1 MYPSGLQI
9 EKEQQEIPQLTGSSV
24 TDNNNINQP
33 VSSKEDIKK
42 LMNILKILLV
52 ILLIGII
59 ILVVQSLNLKPNKEN
74 KNENVNGNNNIVWTP
89 DDNFDDEV
97 IKDEED
103 NNANANLSG
112 ENLKPSGSIIEENN
126 EKTMINSF
134 SFAGYTLNSNISYD
148 LKYQDENLYLI
159 TEDGII
165 INIQYQEEGQY
176 EAIAN
181 NLDVF
186 KKVMQQ
192 YITKKK
198 YIIGTPVE
206 YIRNDVKYVDVSIY
220 DKQNNLCSRVICTGL
235 GNREGV
241 FVAIQNSEDYGI
253 YSNTIDM
260 LVNAKKTSDIYTG
273 EKDEFKFPDFET
285 ILDVMDAFI

>member
-1 MYPSGLQI
+1 MYLSGLQI
-9 EKEQQEIPQLTGSSV
+9 EKEQQEAPQLIGKSATE
-24 TDNNNINQP
+24 NNNFNKS

-42 LMNILKILLV
+42 LMKILKLLLI
-52 ILLIGII
+52 ILLIGVI

-74 KNENVNGNNNIVWTP
+74 KNENANGNNNIVWTP
-89 DDNFDDEV
+89 DDNSDNEAGE
-97 IKDEED
+97 DEEYD
-103 NNANANLSG
+103 NVNTNLSG
-112 ENLKPSGSIIEENN
+112 ENIKPSGSVIEEHNKN
-126 EKTMINSF
+126 TMINSF

-159 TEDGII
+159 TEDGVI

-198 YIIGTPVE
+198 YIIGMPVE
-206 YIRNDVKYVDVSIY
+206 YIRNDVKYVDASIY

-235 GNREGV
+235 DNKEGV
-241 FVAIQNSEDYGI
+241 FVAIQNSEDYTT

-260 LVNAKKTSDIYTG
+260 LVNAKKTSNIYTG